1 MMLKPRIRKPAH
13 KPVIVAESQLHF
25 SSGLSDRK
33 AVKPAINIARPDMP
47 Y

>member
-1 MMLKPRIRKPAH
+1 MMPNPIIRKPVH

-25 SSGLSDRK
+25 SSGVSDRK
-33 AVKPAINIARPDMP
+33 AVKPAISIAMPDMP